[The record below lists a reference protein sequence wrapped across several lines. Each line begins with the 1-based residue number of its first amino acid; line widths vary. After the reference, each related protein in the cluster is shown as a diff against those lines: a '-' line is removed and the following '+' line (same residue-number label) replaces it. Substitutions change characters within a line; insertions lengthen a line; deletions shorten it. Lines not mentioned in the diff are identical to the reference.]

1 MHKFL
6 YYLNLKQFVATAATL
21 ALVVPAV
28 KAESLWLII
37 QTNADAGLL
46 KIEIASMEQCLRSAN
61 KFKTSDN
68 IRNQQGWRG
77 WECLEGK

>member
-1 MHKFL
+1 MHKFFH
-6 YYLNLKQFVATAATL
+6 YLNIKQFLATAATL

-28 KAESLWLII
+28 KAESTWLII
-37 QTNADAGLL
+37 QASTVSGIQ
-46 KIEIASMEQCLRSAN
+46 KIEMASMEQCLRSAN

-68 IRNQQGWRG
+68 LPTGESKRG